1 MAILK
6 TDAVLLEAM
15 SVKGK
20 IIMKTVIAACTLVL
34 MLATSSH
41 AVRIKDLASLEG
53 VRENQL
59 VGYGLVVGLNGT
71 GDSDQALLQLRSV
84 ATMLERMGVTVS
96 SSSIKLKNVAAVMV
110 TATLPPFAKQ
120 GNQMDVTVSSLGD
133 AKSIA
138 GGTLIMTPLKGADN
152 LVYAVAQGSILTNSF
167 AFGGQGASTQKNH
180 PTAGRIPSGA
190 LVERELPNS
199 LAGKSRLRLN
209 LAQAD
214 FTTASRI
221 ASTINSKFGAGT
233 ATTTDPGAV
242 TILVPDGLGT
252 RMIDFVSAVETLDVR
267 PDSIAKVV
275 LNERTGTIVMG
286 AQVRIATVAVSHGN
300 LSLVIKETP
309 QVSQPSPLS
318 TVGETKVVPRTQL
331 KVEEEARRLMLL
343 PEGTT
348 IGDVVRALNTLGVT
362 PRDLIGIL
370 QAIKAAGALQAELTI
385 I

>member
-1 MAILK
+1 
-6 TDAVLLEAM
+6 
-15 SVKGK
+15 
-20 IIMKTVIAACTLVL
+20 MKTFLVMCASL
-34 MLATSSH
+34 LLLAGTSH
-41 AVRIKDLASLEG
+41 AVRIKDLASFDG
-53 VRENQL
+53 VRGNQL
-59 VGYGLVVGLNGT
+59 AGYGLVVGLNGT
-71 GDSDQALLQLRSV
+71 GDGDQVKLQLQSI
-84 ATMLERMGVTVS
+84 ANMLERMGVTINPS
-96 SSSIKLKNVAAVMV
+96 QIKLKNVAAVMV

-120 GNQMDVTVSSLGD
+120 GNQLDVTVSSVGD
-133 AKSIA
+133 AKSVA
-138 GGTLIMTPLKGADN
+138 GGTLVMTPLKGGDG
-152 LVYAVAQGSILTNSF
+152 LVYAVAQGSVLTNSF
-167 AFGGQGASTQKNH
+167 AFGGQGATAQKNH
-180 PTAGRIPSGA
+180 PTAGRVPSGA

-199 LAGKSRLRLN
+199 LAGKSQLRLN

-221 ASTINSKFGAGT
+221 ASAVNGKFGEGV
-233 ATTTDPGAV
+233 ATTGDPGSV
-242 TILVPDGLGT
+242 SIRIPDGYAS

-286 AQVRIATVAVSHGN
+286 DQVRISTVAVSHGN

-309 QVSQPSPLS
+309 QVSQPAPFSS
-318 TVGETKVVPRTQL
+318 GETKVVPRTQL
-331 KVEEEARRLMLL
+331 KVEEESRRLMLL
-343 PEGTT
+343 PGGST